1 MRLFTS
7 LVSFGLLATVVGQSN
22 CDLIQSVT
30 LTVPNAS
37 SLIGRIPNQ
46 TNLSSYVV
54 LETQQWQYIAITKG
68 PGNISKV
75 YKNGQLIIQDTY
87 LNLPY
92 SWNRFELGAVF
103 FTSYGAFFDGFI
115 DEIRLSN
122 VVRSDSDILN
132 TYNSNS
138 EFIQDAN
145 TIGLWHL
152 NQNSGSS
159 ISATIGNDGLLNTAQ
174 WSGQGRFGQCLSFNG
189 VNAVSRI
196 NQSIPTN
203 NMTFEFWIKPNLIQD
218 SWCISFYGIN
228 TDGFGINEITTNYLW
243 STGDTTTSVT
253 VDPSSLPYIWVTD
266 GSCTDTVW
274 FNGSQIDTVLVTVT
288 DTLLINTVITGVAPP
303 NNVNTI
309 RVFPNPAMDQV
320 TVDFGNYGLL
330 SGYSFRITNSIGQ
343 VVYLSPITQ
352 QSVML
357 PLGGWGGPGLYF
369 VELRNPQ
376 GIAVDTRHII
386 LQ

>member
-1 MRLFTS
+1 MRLFTT
-7 LVSFGLLATVVGQSN
+7 LVSVALLSAAVGQSN

-30 LTVPNAS
+30 VTVPNSTSFVGNPPAQ
-37 SLIGRIPNQ
+37 IGLNNSVPIDI
-46 TNLSSYVV
+46 
-54 LETQQWQYIAITKG
+54 QQWQYIAITKG
-68 PGNISKV
+68 PGNLAQV
-75 YKNGQLIIQDTY
+75 YKNGQLVYQDTY
-87 LNLPY
+87 ANLVY
-92 SWNRFELGAVF
+92 SWNRLELGAVF
-103 FTSYGAFFDGFI
+103 FTNYGGWFNGYI

-122 VVRSDSDILN
+122 VVRSDSEIMN
-132 TYNSNS
+132 NYTSNS
-138 EFIQDAN
+138 EFNQDSN
-145 TIGLWHL
+145 TIGLWHF

-159 ISATIGNDGLLNTAQ
+159 ITATVGNNGSLNTAQ

-189 VNAVSRI
+189 LNAVSII

-203 NMTFEFWIKPNLIQD
+203 TMTFEFWIKPNMIQN
-218 SWCISFYGIN
+218 SWCISFYGAN
-228 TDGFGINEITTNYLW
+228 TDGFFISERTTNYLW
-243 STGDTTTSVT
+243 SNGDTSTSVT
-253 VDPSSLPYIWVTD
+253 VDPSTMPYVWVTD
-266 GSCTDTVW
+266 GFCTDTVW
-274 FNGSQIDTVLVTVT
+274 FNGTQIDTVLVTVT

-343 VVYLSPITQ
+343 VVYMSPITQ
-352 QSVML
+352 QSVLL